1 MKVLKEEIISIQDQ
15 RTEPGLDEL
24 AAEKRTI
31 IVELDPPKKLNF
43 EKFLVA
49 ANELKNA
56 GIDALTLADNSLA
69 TRALAMWLAA
79 HY

>member
-24 AAEKRTI
+24 ATKKRTI

-43 EKFLVA
+43 ENFSSRQR
-49 ANELKNA
+49 N
-56 GIDALTLADNSLA
+56 
-69 TRALAMWLAA
+69 
-79 HY
+79 